1 MHQLNK
7 SRWISQNLL
16 DSCKFLLV
24 VLSRHLIPDNDNM
37 AWDLAKPFRITQ
49 NLKET
54 GKISRNLARS
64 QKIWQDLK
72 ESCKILQYFVDL
84 FQNIAFH
91 SRSLRKIHGGPER
104 TPDHW
109 WWQRDIRS
117 KHDHLVGDL
126 QGENQLWKWPNSN
139 ANWISSASDC
149 SPACSLGALFPYQR
163 KTNLNCCQNAN
174 KLCTFK
180 LPWGSNIF
188 DYISR

>member
-1 MHQLNK
+1 MTTWHLG
-7 SRWISQNLL
+7 
-16 DSCKFLLV
+16 SCKIFQN
-24 VLSRHLIPDNDNM
+24 H
-37 AWDLAKPFRITQ
+37 AKSER
-49 NLKET
+49 
-54 GKISRNLARS
+54 
-64 QKIWQDLK
+64 IWQDLK
-72 ESCKILQYFVDL
+72 ESGKISKNLARSLRSLRIWQSQRILQNFVDL

-91 SRSLRKIHGGPER
+91 YRSLRKIHGGLER